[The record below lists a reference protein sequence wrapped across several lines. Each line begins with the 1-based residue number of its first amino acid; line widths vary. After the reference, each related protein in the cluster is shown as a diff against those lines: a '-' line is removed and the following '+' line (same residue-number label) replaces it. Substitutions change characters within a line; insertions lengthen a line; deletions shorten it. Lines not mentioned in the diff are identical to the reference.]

1 MCQQMKDFNDKFY
14 NLYLAKIAIHYGF
27 FLIAS
32 WSKERKE
39 KLIERYEE
47 ENGRDNALKAATKD
61 LVYKNMK
68 SNHKPINKIKKVD
81 LSVKEERLYSAIL
94 TQQEK
99 DQRKA
104 QTRSYTAG
112 FWSFKPYNV
121 VLNGDDEY
129 NTIVEKL
136 ADLELIT
143 IAKCSA
149 NEKGALQY
157 TFAK

>member
-1 MCQQMKDFNDKFY
+1 MSQTKDFNEQFY
-14 NLYLAKIAIHYGF
+14 NLYVSRIATHYGF
-27 FLIAS
+27 FFIS
-32 WSKERKE
+32 GWSKDRKE
-39 KLIERYEE
+39 SLIERYEE
-47 ENGRDNALKAATKD
+47 EHGRDNELKADTKNR
-61 LVYKNMK
+61 VCRIMK
-68 SNHKPINKIKKVD
+68 LGHKAVNKIKKVE
-81 LSVKEERLYSAIL
+81 LSVKEERLYKAIL
-94 TQQEK
+94 AQQEK